1 MLRLGEDFRDFIKLS
16 ALLSCMFEMA
26 HGFKIFEE
34 IMRVKSESKG
44 EVIIKTQ
51 KSKMLP
57 TAAAG
62 W

>member
-16 ALLSCMFEMA
+16 PLLSGMFEMA
-26 HGFKIFEE
+26 HDFKIFEE

-44 EVIIKTQ
+44 EVIIKIQ
-51 KSKMLP
+51 KSKMLLA
-57 TAAAG
+57 TAAG

>member
-16 ALLSCMFEMA
+16 PLLARMFEMA
-26 HGFKIFEE
+26 HDFKIFEE

-44 EVIIKTQ
+44 EVIIKIQ
-51 KSKMLP
+51 KSKMLLE
-57 TAAAG
+57 TAAG